1 MASSA
6 ERSLPSS
13 ITVFDSSDNDASFDS
28 TSSTNDAAESAHGHR
43 SSSGVFSCVVD
54 ANPRFHSD
62 ALRWY
67 ATLRNIALVPAND
80 MVVHAVGGTDSD
92 ALRFLRSQGVAVE
105 AIRPFDERSPWC
117 NKISGAI
124 HLGERGV
131 EGLAVLTDT
140 DVLVLED
147 PRRLHIPS
155 HAMGSRLVGAPN
167 PPLRILENMFEAA
180 GLEISGV
187 EPLDWVPQHLTVAG
201 HGNGGLYI
209 VPGQMLSALAHSWG
223 RWATWLMEHVAILE
237 NYPTHIDQPSMALA
251 LSELGITPQRL
262 DIRWNFPAHNPK
274 RIPANVER
282 PAIIHYHR
290 STLPEGLVKDTGFA
304 AVDEQIDSANTAI
317 AQVWKEVYPN
327 GSTPARN
334 KRTFRKALTDAV
346 RRPKR

>member
-1 MASSA
+1 M
-6 ERSLPSS
+6 
-13 ITVFDSSDNDASFDS
+13 INSSDSDAAFDT
-28 TSSTNDAAESAHGHR
+28 TSSVNDEAQRADVHV
-43 SSSGVFSCVVD
+43 SSRGVFSCVVD
-54 ANPRFHSD
+54 SDPRFHSD

-67 ATLRNIALVPAND
+67 ATLRNIASVPARD

-92 ALRFLRSQGVAVE
+92 ALRFLRSRGVAVE
-105 AIRPFDERSPWC
+105 AIRPFDKRSPWC

-147 PRRLHIPS
+147 PRRLHIPAD
-155 HAMGSRLVGAPN
+155 AMGSRLVGAPN

-209 VPGQMLSALAHSWG
+209 VPGQILSALAHSWG

-251 LSELGITPQRL
+251 LSELRITPQRL

-274 RIPANVER
+274 RIPENVGR

-290 STLPEGLVKDTGFA
+290 STLPEGLVKRTGFA
-304 AVDEQIDSANTAI
+304 AVDEQIDSANAAI
-317 AQVWKEVYPN
+317 AQVWQEAFPN
-327 GSTPARN
+327 GSTPVRN
-334 KRTFRKALTDAV
+334 KRAFRRTVADVL
-346 RRPKR
+346 RPRPKSAAPMPQEER

>member
-1 MASSA
+1 V
-6 ERSLPSS
+6 
-13 ITVFDSSDNDASFDS
+13 INSSDSDAAFDT
-28 TSSTNDAAESAHGHR
+28 TSSVNDEAQRADVHV
-43 SSSGVFSCVVD
+43 SSRGVFSCVVD
-54 ANPRFHSD
+54 SDPRFHSD

-67 ATLRNIALVPAND
+67 ATLRNIASVPARD

-92 ALRFLRSQGVAVE
+92 ALRFLRSRGVAVE
-105 AIRPFDERSPWC
+105 AIRPFDKRSPWC

-223 RWATWLMEHVAILE
+223 RWAT
-237 NYPTHIDQPSMALA
+237 
-251 LSELGITPQRL
+251 
-262 DIRWNFPAHNPK
+262 
-274 RIPANVER
+274 
-282 PAIIHYHR
+282 
-290 STLPEGLVKDTGFA
+290 ST
-304 AVDEQIDSANTAI
+304 
-317 AQVWKEVYPN
+317 
-327 GSTPARN
+327 
-334 KRTFRKALTDAV
+334 
-346 RRPKR
+346 